1 MRLNHPG
8 IYRII
13 GENFELLANIIG
25 EVPCMRIT
33 SALLVNDLV
42 QKGEFTILPEE
53 SIEIQSV
60 LANPDKFVF
69 LEYEYSEICSLPS
82 YRQSIHGTK
91 MPNITD
97 EQLKTFT
104 NKYLEDIGI
113 YGRGVAATKAYILET
128 TGWSLAQINVVLMK
142 IAKRVKQQYVNLQF
156 DKPYIYHLGS

>member
-8 IYRII
+8 IYRIV
-13 GENFELLANIIG
+13 GENFELLANIVG

-33 SALLVNDLV
+33 SALLINALV
-42 QKGEFTILPEE
+42 QKGQFTVLNED
-53 SIEIQSV
+53 SLEIQSV

-82 YRQSIHGTK
+82 YRTTIHGTK

-97 EQLKTFT
+97 EQLSAFT
-104 NKYLEDIGI
+104 NRYIEDMQIC
-113 YGRGVAATKAYILET
+113 GRGIAATKAYMLET

-142 IAKRVKQQYVNLQF
+142 IAKNIK
-156 DKPYIYHLGS
+156 YHGCGL

>member
-8 IYRII
+8 IYRIV

-42 QKGEFTILPEE
+42 QKGEFTIVNEE
-53 SIEIQSV
+53 SIEIQSI

-69 LEYEYSEICSLPS
+69 FEYEYSEICSLPP
-82 YRQSIHGTK
+82 YRTTIRGTK
-91 MPNITD
+91 MPNIT
-97 EQLKTFT
+97 EQQLEAFT
-104 NKYLEDIGI
+104 NRYLEDMQIS
-113 YGRGVAATKAYILET
+113 GRGIAATKAYMLET

-142 IAKRVKQQYVNLQF
+142 IAKRLKYHGSIQF
-156 DKPYIYHLGS
+156 NKSHIYHLGS

>member
-8 IYRII
+8 IYRIV

-42 QKGEFTILPEE
+42 QKGEFTILPED

-60 LANPDKFVF
+60 LANPETIVF

-91 MPNITD
+91 MPEYN
-97 EQLKTFT
+97 
-104 NKYLEDIGI
+104 
-113 YGRGVAATKAYILET
+113 
-128 TGWSLAQINVVLMK
+128 
-142 IAKRVKQQYVNLQF
+142 
-156 DKPYIYHLGS
+156 